1 MSGPIVFIST
11 HKIKAGKLD
20 AFRGHIR
27 AGAESMK
34 ANKPHTVAFLPYLNE
49 DGSEV
54 SIVHVFPDAEAM
66 EAHMEGVGDRA
77 KRAAEFLDFHLL
89 EVYGTPSD
97 SVLQMMQQAPDSGV
111 TFRLRPEHLSGY
123 LRLGFG

>member
-1 MSGPIVFIST
+1 MSKPIVFIST
-11 HKIKAGKLD
+11 HKIREGKLD
-20 AFRGHIR
+20 DFRKHIR
-27 AGAESMK
+27 NGAELME

-49 DGSEV
+49 ESSEV

-66 EAHMEGVGDRA
+66 EEHMEGVGDRA
-77 KRAAEFLDFHLL
+77 KAAAEFLDFHLL

-111 TFRLRPEHLSGY
+111 TFRLRPEHLKGY
-123 LRLGFG
+123 LRLGSG